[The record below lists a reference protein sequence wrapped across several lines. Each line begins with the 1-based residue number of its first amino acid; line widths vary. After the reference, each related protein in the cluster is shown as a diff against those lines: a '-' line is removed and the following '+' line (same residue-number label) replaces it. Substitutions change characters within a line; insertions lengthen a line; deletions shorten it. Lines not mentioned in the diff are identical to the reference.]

1 MNNELNKQSK
11 NEIKS
16 RIINQ
21 VEKMTEDMLKEAPLL
36 VQTTIKM
43 NIGSVKQSINDMS
56 DEQID
61 CLIDKAYTI
70 LDFIQYGEEPDEL
83 VDSTSEP
90 DSN

>member
-21 VEKMTEDMLKEAPLL
+21 VEKMTEDMLQTAPLAIR
-36 VQTTIKM
+36 TIISM
-43 NIGSVKQSINDMS
+43 NIGSVMQSINDMS

-61 CLIDKAYTI
+61 CLIDKAYNI
-70 LDFIQYGEEPDEL
+70 LDFIQYGDEEL
-83 VDSTSEP
+83 VDTTSES
-90 DSN
+90 DSNE